1 MRTPA
6 TLSDGK
12 PTTYGFGLGIVER
25 DGQKVVSHGGGINGF
40 TSYLSYVPESG
51 TTVAVLTNSGG
62 AKPGEIVTQILK
74 VARTAGTEF

>member
-1 MRTPA
+1 
-6 TLSDGK
+6 
-12 PTTYGFGLGIVER
+12 
-25 DGQKVVSHGGGINGF
+25 
-40 TSYLSYVPESG
+40 LSYVPESG